1 MRYNRAG
8 LASCAL
14 FVAASLVTAQ
24 TTTPTP
30 TRAQRRKANAQREV
44 DAAAQ
49 TVANFTADP
58 NLTWFREHAREA
70 RGLLI
75 CSMVVKAGFILG
87 GSGGRCV
94 LVTRSDQGF
103 AGPAFYTIGTASIGF
118 QAGVQRSE
126 IILLAMTQKAV
137 DSLMTS
143 TLKLGA
149 GASVSAGPVGA
160 GTGATTTD
168 FVSFSRSSGI
178 YGGVNV
184 SGSSIR
190 PTTDF
195 NTAFYGKALS
205 PIDIIVKG
213 KGHNPGADTL
223 IANVKKA
230 FGQT

>member
-1 MRYNRAG
+1 MKNIRVG
-8 LASCAL
+8 LALGAL
-14 FVAASLVTAQ
+14 FLTTALATAAATKEDAQ
-24 TTTPTP
+24 
-30 TRAQRRKANAQREV
+30 KEV
-44 DAAAQ
+44 DATVQ
-49 TVANFTADP
+49 TVDNFTADP
-58 NLTWFREHAREA
+58 NLTWFRDHAKEA
-70 RGLLI
+70 KGLLI
-75 CSMVVKAGFILG
+75 CSTVVKAGFILG

-94 LVTRSDQGF
+94 FVAKTEHGF
-103 AGPAFYTIGTASIGF
+103 AGPVFYTIGTGSIGF
-118 QAGVQRSE
+118 QAGFEKSE

-143 TLKLGA
+143 SFKLGA
-149 GASVSAGPVGA
+149 GASVAAGPVGA

>member
-1 MRYNRAG
+1 M
-8 LASCAL
+8 CAP
-14 FVAASLVTAQ
+14 FFIAALVTAQ

-30 TRAQRRKANAQREV
+30 TRAQRRQANAQREV

-70 RGLLI
+70 KGLLI

-143 TLKLGA
+143 SFKLGA

-205 PIDIIVKG
+205 PIDIIVNRKA
-213 KGHNPGADTL
+213 HNPGADAL
-223 IANVKKA
+223 IANVKTLWGEK
-230 FGQT
+230 